1 MALLRLQFAEFSPPL
16 EGNQLVLSVGETQTV
31 AAKVVVEDCSHCRV
45 DLIASAEHFSLIM
58 GEKDT
63 EIGGG
68 TFDRKLEWQLQAIA
82 PGDHLS
88 IQVEATADEKYQT
101 TMVSVRIHPRLRIED

>member
-16 EGNQLVLSVGETQTV
+16 EGNQLVLGVGETQTI
-31 AAKVVVEDCSHCRV
+31 AATIVVKDCTQCRV
-45 DLIASAEHFSLIM
+45 DLIAGTEHFALIM
-58 GEKDT
+58 GEKHA

-68 TFDRKLEWQLQAIA
+68 TFDRTLEWQLQAIA

-101 TMVSVRIHPRLRIED
+101 TMVPVRIHPRLRIED